1 MESFCFLWLVEICS
15 IDGVVLQFFYRYM
28 IFPDL
33 WRFPNLTNNKMQTI
47 TLFSSETANTRARE
61 DATFLRMPI
70 KACSK
75 CQFLEIYC
83 RYRTPKWMDGFLSLL
98 HFSPILYPKAETMV
112 SMRTVIRMMVI
123 SSSSLAMAMVSQVI
137 NAVPVGHL
145 DIVAPGNILT
155 GGMEE
160 WFFFYAFWPPK
171 PTPKTSS
178 GLDLTLF

>member
-1 MESFCFLWLVEICS
+1 
-15 IDGVVLQFFYRYM
+15 M

-33 WRFPNLTNNKMQTI
+33 SRFPNLTNNKMQTI

-123 SSSSLAMAMVSQVI
+123 SSSSLAMAMVSQVN

-160 WFFFYAFWPPK
+160 CFFFTLSGHQNRLRKHPQGWTWPFYK
-171 PTPKTSS
+171 
-178 GLDLTLF
+178 GTLSDFVDDHRLEEIKKCLVVKL